1 MRVSTPFP
9 RRTAGP
15 SAPPAP
21 RVRRV
26 GRRAVLGAAA
36 AALAACS
43 GDPEAPPSSTTTTAT
58 PAPTFST
65 ATGEQRALTWATWP
79 DYIDVDEEG
88 GRPTLA
94 AFTAQTGV
102 PVTYEE
108 VIEDNDEYVDSVR
121 DALEAGEPIGADVVT
136 LTTWMAA
143 RLVQDG
149 HMQPFGPGESADR
162 IIPALAAPAW
172 DPDQAYSVPWQ
183 AGLTGIAYDARAV
196 DRAIGSVS
204 ELFAREDLR
213 GRVGMLKDYSDTV
226 GMALLARG
234 VSLPS
239 ATETDVADGIAQLAE
254 LGEQGVFAGYYG
266 NEYLDAL
273 ADGSVVASLA
283 WSGDILQA
291 QVDNPYLKFVV
302 PEEGLVIWADNLLVP
317 AGSVQSEAARLL
329 ADYFYRPDVAA
340 TVAAWVN
347 YICPV
352 VGAQEAMESLDPD
365 LAANSLIFP
374 DRTVLDR
381 SFQLPTLDGD
391 AEDTQRAA
399 FGELIAAGGAS

>member
-1 MRVSTPFP
+1 MRVSAPFP
-9 RRTAGP
+9 RRTSG
-15 SAPPAP
+15 SRVPPAP
-21 RVRRV
+21 RGRPL
-26 GRRAVLGAAA
+26 GRRAFLGAAA
-36 AALAACS
+36 VALAACS
-43 GDPEAPPSSTTTTAT
+43 GDPEAPPSSSTTTAT

-65 ATGEQRALTWATWP
+65 ATGDQRTLTWATWP

-94 AFTAQTGV
+94 AFTAATGI
-102 PVTYEE
+102 PVAYEE

-121 DALEAGEPIGADVVT
+121 DALEAGEPIGADIVT

-162 IIPALAAPAW
+162 VIPALAGPAW

-196 DRAIGSVS
+196 ERAIGSVT

-234 VSLPS
+234 VSLPA
-239 ATETDVADGIAQLAE
+239 ATESDVADGIAQLRE
-254 LGEQGVFAGYYG
+254 LQEQGVFAGFYG

-381 SFQLPTLDGD
+381 SFQLPTLAGA
-391 AEDTQRAA
+391 AEDAQRAA
-399 FGELIAAGGAS
+399 FAELIAEGGGS

>member
-1 MRVSTPFP
+1 VRVSTPSP
-9 RRTAGP
+9 RRTSGSRVP
-15 SAPPAP
+15 SAPPL
-21 RVRRV
+21 RRV
-26 GRRAVLGAAA
+26 PRRAVLGVVG

-43 GDPEAPPSSTTTTAT
+43 GDPDTPPTSTTATAT

-65 ATGEQRALTWATWP
+65 ATGEQRTLTWATWP

-94 AFTAQTGV
+94 AFTAASGI

-121 DALEAGEPIGADVVT
+121 EPLEAGEPIGADIVT

-149 HMQPFGPGESADR
+149 RMQPFGPGESAER
-162 IIPALAAPAW
+162 IIPALAAPSW

-204 ELFAREDLR
+204 ELFDREDLR
-213 GRVGMLKDYSDTV
+213 GRVGMLTDYSDTV

-239 ATETDVADGIAQLAE
+239 ASESDIADGIAQLAE
-254 LGEQGVFAGYYG
+254 LQEQGVFAGFYG

-347 YICPV
+347 YISPV

-365 LAANSLIFP
+365 LAANPLIFP
-374 DRTVLDR
+374 DSTVLDR
-381 SFQLPTLDGD
+381 SFQLPTLEGG

-399 FGELIAAGGAS
+399 FGEILAAAAS

>member
-1 MRVSTPFP
+1 VSTPFP
-9 RRTAGP
+9 RRTTGSPVP
-15 SAPPAP
+15 SAPG
-21 RVRRV
+21 VRRV
-26 GRRAVLGAAA
+26 GRRALLGAAA

-43 GDPEAPPSSTTTTAT
+43 GDPEAPPPSTTTAT

-88 GRPTLA
+88 SRPTLA
-94 AFTAQTGV
+94 AFTAQTGI

-108 VIEDNDEYVDSVR
+108 VIEDNDEYVESVR
-121 DALEAGEPIGADVVT
+121 DGLESGEPIGADIVT

-143 RLVQDG
+143 RLVQEG
-149 HMQPFGPGESADR
+149 HMQPFGPGESAER
-162 IIPALAAPAW
+162 VIPALAAPSW

-183 AGLTGIAYDARAV
+183 AGLTGIAYDARQV
-196 DRAIGSVS
+196 DRAIGSVT
-204 ELFAREDLR
+204 ELFSREDLR

-234 VSLPS
+234 VSLPA
-239 ATETDVADGIAQLAE
+239 ATETDVADGIAQLAQ
-254 LGEQGVFAGYYG
+254 LQEQGVFAGFYG

-273 ADGSVVASLA
+273 ADGSVIASLA

-352 VGAQEAMESLDPD
+352 IGAQEAMESLDPD

-374 DRTVLDR
+374 DRSVLDR
-381 SFQLPTLDGD
+381 SFQLPTFEAD

-399 FGELIAAGGAS
+399 FGELITAGGA